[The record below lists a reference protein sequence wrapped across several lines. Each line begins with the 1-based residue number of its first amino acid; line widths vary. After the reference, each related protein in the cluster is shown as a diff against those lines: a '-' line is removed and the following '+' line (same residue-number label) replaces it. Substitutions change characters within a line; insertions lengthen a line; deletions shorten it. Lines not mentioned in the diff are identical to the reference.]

1 MLKSQKQKTSVK
13 KKKKPSPQK
22 KKAIARKKRTNK
34 PFLESTTDQAAPNA
48 VAVNSTIEGF
58 TDVSEERT
66 SIISI
71 VKGLEGQVE
80 TAFKLKEVLEAELET
95 TQNRLAEE
103 LDARAQL
110 EVQVKSLEVRAA
122 LAEQLREDIFFAEE
136 ERNKFS
142 NLLAHIQPQLEQATA
157 ERDSLAE
164 KMASTETNVKELE
177 GEKMTLEARVMN
189 LKDRIA
195 GTNHLRE
202 ELAEITEAHRVSR
215 EQVYDLTRRLE
226 ATEASKEALERELAE
241 THQNSLTLREK
252 VTCADNL
259 IADLRI
265 QLEDQQATNRE
276 LMETN
281 TRLENEIKMVNINYK
296 ATRNELDASKNAL
309 REIRSEATQTSG
321 RVRQRYF
328 KPASAKA

>member
-13 KKKKPSPQK
+13 KKKK
-22 KKAIARKKRTNK
+22 AITRKKRTDK
-34 PFLESTTDQAAPNA
+34 PLLESTTYQAALNA

-110 EVQVKSLEVRAA
+110 EVQVKSLEARAV
-122 LAEQLREDIFFAEE
+122 LAEQLREDIFFVEE

-142 NLLAHIQPQLEQATA
+142 NQLANIQLQLEQATA

-164 KMASTETNVKELE
+164 KRASAETNVKELE
-177 GEKMTLEARVMN
+177 SEKMTLEASVMS
-189 LKDRIA
+189 LKDKIV
-195 GTNHLRE
+195 GTNHLRG
-202 ELAEITEAHRVSR
+202 ELEEITEAHRGSR
-215 EQVYDLTRRLE
+215 EQVYDLTKRLE
-226 ATEASKEALERELAE
+226 ASEASKKALEKELAE
-241 THQNSLTLREK
+241 TYQNALTLREK
-252 VTCADNL
+252 VTCVDNL

-265 QLEDQQATNRE
+265 QLEDQQITNRE

-296 ATRNELDASKNAL
+296 ATKNELDASKNAL
-309 REIRSEATQTSG
+309 RDIRSEATQTSG

>member
-13 KKKKPSPQK
+13 KKKK
-22 KKAIARKKRTNK
+22 AITRKKRTDK
-34 PFLESTTDQAAPNA
+34 PLLESTADQAAPNA
-48 VAVNSTIEGF
+48 VVANSTTEGF

-95 TQNRLAEE
+95 TQNRLAKE

-110 EVQVKSLEVRAA
+110 EVQVKSLEARAA
-122 LAEQLREDIFFAEE
+122 LADQLREDIFFVEE

-142 NLLAHIQPQLEQATA
+142 NQLADIQLQLEQATA

-177 GEKMTLEARVMN
+177 DEKMTLEANVIN
-189 LKDRIA
+189 LKDRIV
-195 GTNHLRE
+195 GTNHLRG
-202 ELAEITEAHRVSR
+202 ELAEITEAHRGSR
-215 EQVYDLTRRLE
+215 EQVHDLTKRLE
-226 ATEASKEALERELAE
+226 VSETSKEAFEKELAE
-241 THQNSLTLREK
+241 IHQNALTLQEK

-265 QLEDQQATNRE
+265 QLEDLQITNRE

-296 ATRNELDASKNAL
+296 ATKNELDASKNAL

-328 KPASAKA
+328 KSASAKA